1 MSRTSPLETRHPTD
15 PHGRRVE
22 PPCPYVGRCGGC
34 TLQDL
39 VYEDQ
44 LRLKGSWVQQAIA
57 PLGLKEIPEVTPLS
71 DPWRYRNK
79 IELSFQQWGGKP
91 LILGYH
97 AAGSYTDIVD
107 LDDCLL
113 APEPMAAV
121 FRNVRSLARDMGLS
135 GWNPRSQRG
144 WLRYLTIRHSRSTGR
159 IGVCVTTGSGNP
171 EAMQQLA
178 SRLMSE
184 QPEVSGVW
192 WGIRSS
198 VGDSSASECLELV
211 EGSAYLEE
219 KIGPFRVRTHPL
231 TFVQPNLEQAER
243 IYETIGSLVPAKT
256 AVAWDLYC
264 GMGLVSFYLAQRV
277 GRVYGIDI
285 IEANIQLA
293 RENAARNGI
302 GNVIFEAGPTEE
314 VLRNKH
320 RWLGEARPS
329 VVVADPP
336 RSGMHR
342 RVIHAIS
349 AARPRTLIY
358 LACGLESG
366 VRDLKQ
372 LCEGFPRYRLSAVR
386 AFDMFPQT
394 RHVELLAVLKRRD

>member
-1 MSRTSPLETRHPTD
+1 MSLAPVLSPMD
-15 PHGRRVE
+15 ADWRRVE
-22 PPCPYVGRCGGC
+22 PPCPYVERCGGC

-39 VYEDQ
+39 AYEDQ
-44 LRLKGSWVQQAIA
+44 LRLKHNWVQRAIA
-57 PLGLKEIPEVTPLS
+57 PLGLQEVPEITPLP

-79 IELSFQQWGGKP
+79 IELSFQQRGDEP

-97 AAGSYTDIVD
+97 AAGSYTAIVD

-113 APEPMAAV
+113 APEPAAAV
-121 FRNVRSLARDMGLS
+121 FRTVRSLARKMGLS
-135 GWNPRSQRG
+135 GWNPYSQRG
-144 WLRYLTIRHSRSTGR
+144 WLRYLTIRYSRSTGR
-159 IGVCVTTGSGNP
+159 IGVCVTTGPGNSQ
-171 EAMQQLA
+171 AMKQLA
-178 SRLMSE
+178 DKLMSE

-198 VGDSSASECLELV
+198 VGDSSAPESLELV
-211 EGSAYLEE
+211 EGSDHLEE
-219 KIGPFRVRTHPL
+219 RIGPFRVKTHPL
-231 TFVQPNLEQAER
+231 AFVQPNLEQAER
-243 IYETIGSLVPAKT
+243 IYETLCMLLPPEA

-264 GMGLVSFYLAQRV
+264 GMGLASFYLARRME
-277 GRVYGIDI
+277 RVYGIDVS
-285 IEANIQLA
+285 EANIQLA
-293 RENAARNGI
+293 RENAACNGV
-302 GNVIFEAGPTEE
+302 GNVIFETGPTED
-314 VLRNKH
+314 VLQNKR

-329 VVVADPP
+329 VVVVDPP

-342 RVIHAIS
+342 RAIHAVS

-372 LCEGFPRYRLSAVR
+372 FAEGFPRYRLGAVR

-394 RHVELLAVLKRRD
+394 RHVELLGVLKRRD